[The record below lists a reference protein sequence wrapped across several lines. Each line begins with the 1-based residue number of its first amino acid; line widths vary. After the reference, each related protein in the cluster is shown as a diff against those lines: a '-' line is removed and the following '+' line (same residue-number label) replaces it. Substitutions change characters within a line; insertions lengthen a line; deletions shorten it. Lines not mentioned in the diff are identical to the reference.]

1 MLQYSIGSRILE
13 ERKVLHETGK
23 KEREEKIMANV
34 YVFTADG
41 FEEIEG
47 LTVVDLMRR
56 AGAQVQ
62 MVSISD
68 GLAVKGSHGI
78 EIKADTFFE
87 DVDFGQ
93 ADLLVL
99 PGGMPGT
106 LHLGEH
112 QGLTKLLTETA
123 AQGKRVAA
131 ICAAPSVLGGLG
143 LLKGKRA
150 VCYPGFED
158 KLTGAQVGT
167 EEVVT
172 DGNITTSRGLGTA
185 ILFALELISLLFGQE
200 KAEEIGASV
209 IYSGR

>member
-172 DGNITTSRGLGTA
+172 DGHITTSRGLGTA
-185 ILFALELISLLFGQE
+185 IAFALELVTLLKGNE
-200 KAEEIGASV
+200 EAERLARSV
-209 IYSGR
+209 VYTK

>member
-1 MLQYSIGSRILE
+1 MFQKTGSDQTKQKRE
-13 ERKVLHETGK
+13 ERT
-23 KEREEKIMANV
+23 MANV

-78 EIKADTFFE
+78 EIKADTFFD
-87 DVDFGQ
+87 DVDFDQ

-112 QGLTKLLTETA
+112 EGLTGLLQDFA
-123 AQGKRVAA
+123 AKGKRVAA

-158 KLTGAQVGT
+158 KLTGAQVEM

-172 DGNITTSRGLGTA
+172 DGCITTSRGLGTA
-185 ILFALELISLLFGQE
+185 IPFALELISLLFGPE
-200 KAEEIGASV
+200 KAEEIKKSV
-209 IYSGR
+209 IYMA

>member
-1 MLQYSIGSRILE
+1 MFQKTGSDQTKQKRE
-13 ERKVLHETGK
+13 ERT
-23 KEREEKIMANV
+23 MANV

-78 EIKADTFFE
+78 EIKADTFFD
-87 DVDFGQ
+87 DVDFDQ

-112 QGLTKLLTETA
+112 EGLTGLLQDFA
-123 AQGKRVAA
+123 AKGKRVAA

-158 KLTGAQVGT
+158 KLTGAQVEM

-172 DGNITTSRGLGTA
+172 DGCITTSRGLGTA
-185 ILFALELISLLFGQE
+185 IPFALELLSLLFGPE
-200 KAEEIGASV
+200 KAEEIKKSV
-209 IYSGR
+209 IYMA